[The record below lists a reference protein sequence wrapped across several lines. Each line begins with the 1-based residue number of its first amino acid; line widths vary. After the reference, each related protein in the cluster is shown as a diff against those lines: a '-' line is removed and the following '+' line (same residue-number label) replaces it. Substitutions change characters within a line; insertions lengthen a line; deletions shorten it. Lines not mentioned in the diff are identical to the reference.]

1 MNRRDVLGTLSMAG
15 GASMLGSTQSLAD
28 ALTPGSV
35 AGYAQAVAGTAPVK
49 IRDIKTI
56 LTAPNRI
63 RLVVVKVET
72 TEPGLVGWGCATF
85 TQRALV
91 VQTAIEQYLKP
102 FLIGRNVDEIEDIW
116 QSSYESSY
124 WRNGPTLFNAMSG
137 VDIALWDIKGK
148 RAGMPLYQLLGGKV
162 RHGADCYYH
171 ASGATFAE
179 VEDSARRGMAL
190 GFRHVRVQAATPG
203 LAGYGAGGGAAAAAT
218 AARNEAIGPTNP
230 RAIWEPAPYVRMVP
244 KLFEHL
250 RAKLGDEVELLHDV
264 HERITLPQAV
274 TLCKA
279 LEPYRLFFLED
290 PLPPEENDH
299 FRMLRQQTS
308 IPLAMGELFNTQH
321 EYLPLIKERLIDF
334 IRIHISQIGGLSP
347 ARKVAALCEYF
358 GVRTA
363 WHGPGDASPLAH
375 AAQLALELSTYNFGV
390 HEGSGFQADT
400 QAVFVGCPEVKDGY
414 MLASEKPG
422 LGIEVDE
429 TAAAKFPFPAGPPNF
444 DYTWGTTRR
453 RDGTVIRP

>member
-116 QSSYESSY
+116 QSSYVSSY

-203 LAGYGAGGGAAAAAT
+203 LAGYGAGGGAAAAT
-218 AARNEAIGPTNP
+218 PARNEAIGPTNP